1 LEEESNMK
9 LLASIAFAVGLGMA
23 SAQAMP
29 VAPLHNTTGSVTQ
42 VGWRC
47 GPGWHV
53 NGWGRCVPSR
63 RFYRAWGYYGG
74 PRFHRH
80 WRHRHWHHH
89 HHHRHNGHWRRW

>member
-1 LEEESNMK
+1 MK

-29 VAPLHNTTGSVTQ
+29 VAPMHDTSAPVTQ

-63 RFYRAWGYYGG
+63 RFYGAWGYYGP

-80 WRHRHWHHH
+80 WRHRHWHH
-89 HHHRHNGHWRRW
+89 GHWRRW

>member
-1 LEEESNMK
+1 MK

-29 VAPLHNTTGSVTQ
+29 VAPLHDTTGPVTQ

-53 NGWGRCVPSR
+53 NGWGRCVPNR
-63 RFYRAWGYYGG
+63 RFYGGGWGFYGP
-74 PRFHRH
+74 PRIDP
-80 WRHRHWHHH
+80 WRHPHWHH
-89 HHHRHNGHWRRW
+89 GYWRRW